1 MSLKNHYQSLILNF
15 TQNYQKIKETMQN
28 IEKER
33 HSWVKLVIILLF
45 LSGLGAMS
53 ASSSGDIKINLD
65 DQNFVATL
73 KILQAASVI
82 FLFILPA
89 VLFAIF
95 FTQTRMRYLGILTKP
110 GWKTLAISGLG
121 MVLALPLINGLAEMN
136 QHLHLPA
143 SLHHMEEW
151 MIQSEAQL
159 KNLTEAFMKGTSM
172 TTLFVNLFV
181 VAFLAALSEELFFRG
196 VVQKVLIECFNNKH
210 VGVWIGAILF
220 SSFHL
225 QFFGFFPRMLMGA
238 YLGYLF
244 VWSGSLWP
252 GIFAHFLNN
261 GLATYGAWLM
271 NRGSISK
278 DVDTFGSDQ
287 QELIYVIV
295 SAVLVVISLVL
306 VYRTEKKKQTESMIA

>member
-1 MSLKNHYQSLILNF
+1 
-15 TQNYQKIKETMQN
+15 MQN

-33 HSWVKLVIILLF
+33 HSWVKLTIIMLF

-53 ASSSGDIKINLD
+53 ASSGGDVNINLD
-65 DQNFVATL
+65 DQHFIFTL
-73 KILQAASVI
+73 KLLQAASVI

-89 VLFAIF
+89 ILFAVLF
-95 FTQTRMRYLGILTKP
+95 TRTRIRYLGILNIP

-136 QHLHLPA
+136 QHLHLPS

-151 MIQSEAQL
+151 MIKSEAQL
-159 KNLTEAFMKGTSM
+159 KNLTEAFMKGTSVD
-172 TTLFVNLFV
+172 TLFINLFV
-181 VAFLAALSEELFFRG
+181 VAFLAALSEEIFFRG

-210 VGVWIGAILF
+210 VGVWVGAILF

-261 GLATYGAWLM
+261 ALATYGAWLM
-271 NRGSISK
+271 ERGSLSK
-278 DVDTFGSDQ
+278 DIDTFGSDQ
-287 QELIYVIV
+287 QEWMYVMV
-295 SAVLVVISLVL
+295 SAVLVIISLVL
-306 VYRTEKKKQTESMIA
+306 VFRIEKKKQTESTLRENTSDY